1 MNCTQALLSL
11 LLLSPCNDGGGPAID
26 EAIAAALAD
35 PARPQADRARDAL
48 RRPDAVL
55 GFFGIK
61 PGMAVFDLFSGG
73 GYYTEIVS
81 RVVGEGGRV
90 TAHNNTAYLGFA
102 EEDLRTRYTDN
113 RLPNVE
119 RIIAEASGLDLP
131 PASFDAALAILTWHD
146 FYNADPDEGWPA
158 IDEPALTELLCRA
171 LKPGAV
177 LGIVDHVAAPGSDP
191 HQTAKNLHRIDPER
205 IKADLADSCFVY
217 EAEST
222 VLRNPDDDH
231 TKPVFDASVR
241 GHTDQ
246 VVYRFRRS
254 G

>member
-11 LLLSPCNDGGGPAID
+11 LLLSPCSDGGGPVVD
-26 EAIAAALAD
+26 PAIAAAVAD
-35 PARPQADRARDAL
+35 PARPEADRRRDGQ
-48 RRPDAVL
+48 RHPDAVL
-55 GFFGIK
+55 AFLGIE
-61 PGMAVFDLFSGG
+61 PGMAVLDLFSGG

-81 RVVGEGGRV
+81 RLVGESGRV
-90 TAHNNTAYLGFA
+90 TAHNNQAYLGFA
-102 EEDLRTRYTDN
+102 AEDLKTRYTDD

-119 RIIAEASGLDLP
+119 RIIAEANDLELP

-146 FYNADPDEGWPA
+146 FYYADPDSGWPA
-158 IDEPALTELLCRA
+158 IDEPALTELLCTA

-177 LGIVDHVAAPGSDP
+177 LGIVDHVGAPGSDP
-191 HQTAKNLHRIDPER
+191 RESGMKLHRIDPER

-217 EAEST
+217 EGESA
-222 VLRNPDDDH
+222 VLRNPSDDH